1 MQHQHNDTPTLT
13 EIVGG
18 IASVVILAA
27 IALYI
32 L

>member
-1 MQHQHNDTPTLT
+1 MQHQPNDSPTLT

-18 IASVVILAA
+18 IASVVAVAGIILF
-27 IALYI
+27 I

>member
-1 MQHQHNDTPTLT
+1 MQNQPDDTPTLT
-13 EIVGG
+13 EIIGG
-18 IASVVILAA
+18 IASVAILAA